1 MANMLTDSSSPRT
14 LHCNVQIFALP
25 GLTSREK
32 LVYLV
37 LKSYAKEQGS
47 VVFPKNKTIARD
59 ASCSERQVI
68 RITNNLV
75 KCGLIRKIKRF
86 NDDTGARIRNDY
98 DLRPFDEYRPIR
110 DASEAELEEAKLDEA
125 ENTNYDTVSCT
136 PEKTGDSAHDTVS
149 QNEKVSQCHGAH
161 VKMSQQEQVYLNNKK
176 HIPPIYPP
184 QSEPEENQTQLFVNS
199 EQEACP
205 TQSEPK
211 EKLEAEKPQAS
222 EEQPLEL
229 SAEKK
234 PEKSKRSARKTA
246 EEYTPE
252 FEAFWAAYPTY
263 GRRKKA
269 AFDAWKRL
277 LRLKAATPDELI
289 HAARRYADMC
299 RATCK
304 EEQYTLHAA
313 SFLGPVKEAWRDYI
327 GLEVQMGRELKD
339 VDISRFRR
347 EDGSV
352 DVKAFERARRGLR

>member
-1 MANMLTDSSSPRT
+1 MNPNQEIKFQDGRDFWFVHLDIDVMQCKELSFCAKGLYAILCTYMDIGTRSWSVKVKT
-14 LHCNVQIFALP
+14 LAETAGI
-25 GLTSREK
+25 
-32 LVYLV
+32 
-37 LKSYAKEQGS
+37 
-47 VVFPKNKTIARD
+47 
-59 ASCSERQVI
+59 SERQARYALKELREHGIIAVEQI
-68 RITNNLV
+68 YRDGHQKASKYTLIGHRAECFKEKASMQDMQSENEPDCTQCRPTPAGGADRLLEPILQDPNN
-75 KCGLIRKIKRF
+75 
-86 NDDTGARIRNDY
+86 N
-98 DLRPFDEYRPIR
+98 
-110 DASEAELEEAKLDEA
+110 
-125 ENTNYDTVSCT
+125 
-136 PEKTGDSAHDTVS
+136 
-149 QNEKVSQCHGAH
+149 
-161 VKMSQQEQVYLNNKK
+161 
-176 HIPPIYPP
+176 IPPIIPP
-184 QSEPEENQTQLFVNS
+184 TEPE
-199 EQEACP
+199 P
-205 TQSEPK
+205 
-211 EKLEAEKPQAS
+211 EKPKAS

-234 PEKSKRSARKTA
+234 PEKSKSSARKTA

-327 GLEVQMGRELKD
+327 GPEVQMGRELKD